1 MFMDVIKKRNPKL
14 IQEAITLHQ
23 SEKILPDTYVL
34 DLDVIRE
41 NAKKLIEMAKQ
52 NDIELFFMLK
62 QIGRNPA
69 IAKIL
74 VELGIEN
81 AVVVDFREA
90 QVMMENNIP
99 LGNVGHL
106 VQIPQMLLKKIM
118 MYGSKY
124 LTVYSLEKLQII
136 DEIAQ
141 EIGIKQKVLLRVVS
155 EEDELYPGQYG
166 GFTLEELP
174 SFINLFKE
182 LKYIE
187 ISGLTSFPCFL
198 YNAEKEKLE
207 PTHNVETVKAA
218 KKLLEKEGICIQELN
233 MPSATSVYTL
243 PFIKRIGGTQG
254 EPGHAL
260 TGTTPMHAEKELAE
274 KPAMVYVSEVSHNF
288 NGKGY
293 LYGGGFYRRGHL
305 KNVLIDNYGEQ
316 TEAHINALSDENI
329 DYYLEVDEKEPIG
342 ATAIMAFRTQ
352 IFVTRSEV
360 ALVSGIQEGKPKI
373 VGIYDSQGNYLRG

>member
-1 MFMDVIKKRNPKL
+1 MFMDVVKKRNPKL

-34 DLDVIRE
+34 DLDIIRE
-41 NAKKLIEMAKQ
+41 NAKKLIETAKK

-62 QIGRNPA
+62 QIGRNPT
-69 IAKIL
+69 IAKML
-74 VELGIEN
+74 VELGIKN

-90 QVMMENNIP
+90 KIMMENNIP

-106 VQIPQMLLKKIM
+106 VQIPQMLLKDIM

-124 LTVYSLEKLQII
+124 LTVYSLEKLQAINGL
-136 DEIAQ
+136 AK
-141 EIGIKQKVLLRVVS
+141 EIGIKQKILLRVVS
-155 EEDELYPGQYG
+155 DEDELYPGQYG
-166 GFTLEELP
+166 GFTLKELP
-174 SFINLFKE
+174 SLISLFKE

-187 ISGLTSFPCFL
+187 ISGVTSFPCFL
-198 YNAEKEKLE
+198 YNAEKEILE
-207 PTHNVETVKAA
+207 PTHNTETVKAA
-218 KKLLEKEGICIQELN
+218 KKLLEKEGITIQELN
-233 MPSATSVYTL
+233 IPSATSVYTL
-243 PFIKRIGGTQG
+243 PFIKKIGGTQG

-288 NGKGY
+288 KRKGY
-293 LYGGGFYRRGHL
+293 LFGGGFYRRGHL
-305 KNVLIDNYGEQ
+305 KNVLIDNHGKQ

-329 DYYLEVDEKEPIG
+329 DYYLEIDETEPIG

-360 ALVSGIQEGKPKI
+360 ALVSGIQEGKPTI
-373 VGIYDSQGNYLRG
+373 EGIYDSQGNYLRG

>member
-1 MFMDVIKKRNPKL
+1 MFMDVVKKRNPKL

-34 DLDVIRE
+34 DLDIIRE
-41 NAKKLIEMAKQ
+41 NAKKLIETAKQ

-69 IAKIL
+69 IAKMLI
-74 VELGIEN
+74 ELGIKN

-90 QVMMENNIP
+90 KIMMENNIP

-106 VQIPQMLLKKIM
+106 VQIPQMLLKDIM

-124 LTVYSLEKLQII
+124 LTVYSLEKLQAINGL
-136 DEIAQ
+136 AK
-141 EIGIKQKVLLRVVS
+141 EIGIKQKILLRVVS
-155 EEDELYPGQYG
+155 DEDELYPGQYG
-166 GFTLEELP
+166 GFTLKELP
-174 SFINLFKE
+174 SLISLFKE

-187 ISGLTSFPCFL
+187 ISGVTSFPCFL
-198 YNAEKEKLE
+198 YNAEKEILE
-207 PTHNVETVKAA
+207 PTHNIETVKAA
-218 KKLLEKEGICIQELN
+218 KKLLEKEGITIQELN
-233 MPSATSVYTL
+233 IPSATSVYTL
-243 PFIKRIGGTQG
+243 PFIKKIGGTQG

-288 NGKGY
+288 KGKGY
-293 LYGGGFYRRGHL
+293 LFGGGFYRRGHL
-305 KNVLIDNYGEQ
+305 KNVLIDNHGKQ

-329 DYYLEVDEKEPIG
+329 DYYLEIDETEPIG

-360 ALVSGIQEGKPKI
+360 ALVSGIQDGKPTI
-373 VGIYDSQGNYLRG
+373 EGIYDSQGNYLRG